1 LKKYK
6 IIMMVAISIAFF
18 ATGILLSGYLLPHS
32 IQVRLSSA
40 ADLFGYA
47 ASCLA
52 LAAAWI
58 GWFYRFELLKEF
70 GKRYFVNTGRPL
82 AVQADRIQAM
92 VIPVSNAIL
101 AEWILFSLRP
111 HSVAF
116 VYTETTRHIALNLAT
131 DFSEVGIR
139 FFPTAANI
147 RESEFVLSTPDD
159 PRKARELVR
168 LFIDHFLAAG
178 IPAGNIF
185 VDTTGGKVPM
195 SIGAFQAAEEANI
208 SSTYIVASKG
218 KIENPRSPEEG
229 SAIFMSDHTH

>member
-6 IIMMVAISIAFF
+6 IVLIVTISIAFF
-18 ATGILLSGYLLPHS
+18 IAGILLSEYLLPHG

-52 LAAAWI
+52 LAAALI
-58 GWFYRFELLKEF
+58 GWINRFELLKIF

-82 AVQADRIQAM
+82 AIQADCIQAM

-131 DFSEVGIR
+131 DFSVVGIH

-147 RESEFVLSTPDD
+147 GESEFVLSTPDD

-168 LFIDHFLAAG
+168 VFIDHFLAAG

-208 SSTYIVASKG
+208 SSTYIVASIG

>member
-1 LKKYK
+1 MKKYK
-6 IIMMVAISIAFF
+6 IVMIVAISIAFF
-18 ATGILLSGYLLPHS
+18 VTGILLSGYLLPNG
-32 IQVRLSSA
+32 IQLRLSSA

-52 LAAAWI
+52 LAAALI
-58 GWFYRFELLKEF
+58 GWINRFELIKIF
-70 GKRYFVNTGRPL
+70 GKRYFVNTGQPL

-101 AEWILFSLRP
+101 AEWILSSLRP
-111 HSVAF
+111 QSVAF
-116 VYTETTRHIALNLAT
+116 LYTEATRHIALNLAT
-131 DFSEVGIR
+131 DFSAVGIR

-195 SIGAFQAAEEANI
+195 SIGAFQAAEEAGI